1 MSDLL
6 QIRAKNGK
14 GITWSWV
21 DESMA
26 NIDIRLDQ
34 PPYVQIKDGDVWRV
48 EIVNTMVK
56 SRTRRKIAMVRL
68 VTRVSEL
75 KPWEK
80 LLALPSY
87 FIDPLELKCLL
98 IWLNSGTNVILIGP
112 KGTGKTTLAYEIAEA
127 LGWQEPYKV
136 DVYTIK
142 RTTDFFGSDAATK
155 GSTHFV
161 RSGLLDYIER
171 AHIALDKGLETRF
184 IVILDEINRVHAK
197 SNESMHGL
205 FDGTRQV
212 SVVTTEGTKTIRI
225 PPNVSFVATMNQG
238 AEYQGTFALDD
249 ALKDR
254 FAIMRLKQ
262 MPIDFETKK
271 LVADSGILETHALAV
286 IQVARAL
293 RDSANAGQISFGPSY
308 RGCLIVGQL
317 VKHGVSLREAIV
329 MGFLAYYDG
338 ELELNAQGEVAKNPN
353 SDVAKAYSALKM
365 KISAKLTEA
374 VTGIAA

>member
-1 MSDLL
+1 MADLL
-6 QIRAKNGK
+6 EIRAKNGK

-26 NIDIRLDQ
+26 NYEIRLDQ

-48 EIVNTMVK
+48 EMVQTLTK
-56 SRTRRKIAMVRL
+56 SVSRRKTAVVRL

-80 LLALPSY
+80 LLALPNY
-87 FIDPLELKCLL
+87 WIDPLQLKCLL
-98 IWLNSGTNVILIGP
+98 IWLHTGINVILIGP
-112 KGTGKTTLAYEIAEA
+112 KGTGKTTLAFEVATA
-127 LGWQEPYKV
+127 LGWQDPYKV

-171 AHIALDKGLETRF
+171 AHIALERKLETRF

-212 SVVTTEGTKTIRI
+212 SVVTAEGTKTIRI

-254 FAIMRLKQ
+254 FAIMRLRP

-271 LVADSGILETHALAV
+271 LVADTGMLEAQALAV
-286 IQVARAL
+286 VQVARAL
-293 RDSANAGQISFGPSY
+293 REAANAGHISFGPSY

-317 VKHGVSLREAIV
+317 VKHGVPLREAMV
-329 MGFLAYYDG
+329 MGFLTYYDG
-338 ELELNAQGEVAKNPN
+338 ELELTPQGEVAKNPN
-353 SDVAKAYSALKM
+353 SDVAKAYSALRM

-374 VTGIAA
+374 VSAVA

>member
-1 MSDLL
+1 MADLL

-26 NIDIRLDQ
+26 NYEIRLDQ

-48 EIVNTMVK
+48 EMVQVLTK
-56 SRTRRKIAMVRL
+56 TVSRRKTAVVRL

-80 LLALPSY
+80 LLALPNY
-87 FIDPLELKCLL
+87 WIDPLQLKCLL
-98 IWLNSGTNVILIGP
+98 IWLHSGTNVILIGP
-112 KGTGKTTLAYEIAEA
+112 KGTGKTTLAFEIAEA
-127 LGWQEPYKV
+127 LGWQDPYKV

-171 AHIALDKGLETRF
+171 AHIALERKLETRF
-184 IVILDEINRVHAK
+184 VVILDEINRVHAK

-212 SVVTTEGTKTIRI
+212 SVVTAEGTKTIRI

-254 FAIMRLKQ
+254 FAIMRLRP

-271 LVADSGILETHALAV
+271 LVADTGMLETHALSV
-286 IQVARAL
+286 VQVARAL
-293 RDSANAGQISFGPSY
+293 RESANTGQISFGPSY

-317 VKHGVSLREAIV
+317 VKHGVSLREAMI
-329 MGFLAYYDG
+329 MGFLTYYDG
-338 ELELNAQGEVAKNPN
+338 ELELTPHGEVAKNPN
-353 SDVAKAYSALKM
+353 SDVAKAYSALRM

-374 VTGIAA
+374 VSAAA